1 MAYLKSPMNYIG
13 NKYRLLDQI
22 IPILPKSNCFVDLF
36 SGGLDVAINYSP
48 TNCNTVYC
56 NDVNYHLI
64 DIYKSFQKIDYDLLI
79 TILDSKIL
87 KFGLSK
93 TNLEGYLN
101 FRDYYNNS
109 DKDSLDLYLLMNY
122 SFNYQLRFNSSHEF
136 NNPFGKNRSS
146 FNDSIRKRLSSFM
159 ETINNYNFSSLDFRD
174 FDYSILQKGDLVY
187 CDPPY
192 SISTGSYND
201 GKRGFNG
208 WCFQDDIDLI
218 NLLDDLSAKG
228 IKFAMSNVLIH
239 KGKTNVIL
247 TEWSKKYTVHNL
259 DCNYNNSSYHLI
271 NTKSETREVL
281 ITNE

>member
-22 IPILPKSNCFVDLF
+22 IPLLPKSNCFVDLF

-48 TNCNTVYC
+48 TNCNTVCC
-56 NDVNYHLI
+56 NDVNCHLI

-93 TNLEGYLN
+93 TNSEGYLN

-109 DKDSLDLYLLMNY
+109 DKDPLDLYLLMNY
-122 SFNYQLRFNSSHEF
+122 SFNYQLRFNSNHEF

-159 ETINNYNFSSLDFRD
+159 ETINNYNFSSVDFRN

-218 NLLDDLSAKG
+218 NLLDELSAKG

-259 DCNYNNSSYHLI
+259 DCNYNNSSYHLK
-271 NTKSETREVL
+271 NTESETREVL

>member
-1 MAYLKSPMNYIG
+1 M
-13 NKYRLLDQI
+13 
-22 IPILPKSNCFVDLF
+22 
-36 SGGLDVAINYSP
+36 
-48 TNCNTVYC
+48 
-56 NDVNYHLI
+56 
-64 DIYKSFQKIDYDLLI
+64 
-79 TILDSKIL
+79 
-87 KFGLSK
+87 
-93 TNLEGYLN
+93 
-101 FRDYYNNS
+101 
-109 DKDSLDLYLLMNY
+109 
-122 SFNYQLRFNSSHEF
+122 
-136 NNPFGKNRSS
+136 
-146 FNDSIRKRLSSFM
+146 
-159 ETINNYNFSSLDFRD
+159 
-174 FDYSILQKGDLVY
+174 Y

-259 DCNYNNSSYHLI
+259 DCNYNNSSYHLK
-271 NTKSETREVL
+271 NTESETREVL